1 MIKLSFKA
9 GSVNENEREKS
20 KYMKFVCSKC
30 HIAGSLKEIQKEYKI
45 QPDLMKDEINHNISN
60 YKEYESSWKLYLI
73 DDVLGLAYLVVNTL
87 NISKK
92 LQVYL

>member
-9 GSVNENEREKS
+9 GFVIENDRENS
-20 KYMKFVCSKC
+20 KYMNFVCSKC
-30 HIAGSLKEIQKEYKI
+30 HIAGPLKEIQKEYKI
-45 QPDLMKDEINHNISN
+45 QPDLMKGEINHNISN

-87 NISKK
+87 NITKK